1 MHCYSYRVLTIHY
14 LLVEVSTPLVMS
26 VEEGA
31 IDGLLFC
38 LTVTEAR
45 ESYIFREYMI
55 ESIQESAKGKC
66 QAFVYADFSSSL
78 NGLAHL

>member
-1 MHCYSYRVLTIHY
+1 M
-14 LLVEVSTPLVMS
+14 MS

-45 ESYIFREYMI
+45 ESYNFREYMI
-55 ESIQESAKGKC
+55 KSIQESAKGKC
-66 QAFVYADFSSSL
+66 QAFVHADLSGFPE
-78 NGLAHL
+78 

>member
-1 MHCYSYRVLTIHY
+1 
-14 LLVEVSTPLVMS
+14 MS

-55 ESIQESAKGKC
+55 ESIQESANGKC
-66 QAFVYADFSSSL
+66 QAFVYADFSGSL
-78 NGLAHL
+78 NSLALL